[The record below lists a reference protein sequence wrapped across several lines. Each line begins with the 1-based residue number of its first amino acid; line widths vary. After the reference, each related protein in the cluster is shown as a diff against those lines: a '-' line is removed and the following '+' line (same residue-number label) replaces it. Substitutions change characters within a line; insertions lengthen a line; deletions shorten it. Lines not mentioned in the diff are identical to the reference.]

1 MATEI
6 ETLHKEILDIKNDLA
21 YIKNILSEEYELSDE
36 AKKQLEIARK
46 TPVSEYISH
55 EEVKKRLLK

>member
-36 AKKQLEIARK
+36 AKKQLEKARK
-46 TPVSEYISH
+46 TPVS
-55 EEVKKRLLK
+55 